1 MTQFIAVTPQ
11 QFANKSW
18 KRYPDYSFAAQAN
31 ILPVAAAEL
40 SRLVPVMPLGFVQ
53 AGDAFQLVAITALR
67 PGQNLFVAPD
77 GRWMGDYVPAALRGY
92 PFRLVKPQ
100 GRESSILCFD
110 ESSGLL
116 ADAGEAE
123 SFFDETGA
131 PSQVVKDILG
141 FLSQVERNLSVTQ
154 VAVDALQAAGLIQS
168 WALSLQQGGQQAPVE
183 GVFRIDEAALNALP
197 DEAFVS
203 LRKTSALPV
212 AYAQLLS
219 MSQLAALQKNAETQA
234 RLREQLKAQEPGQ
247 SRNTAGLDFAFSN
260 NEILKF
266 H

>member
-1 MTQFIAVTPQ
+1 MTQFIAVTTQ

-18 KRYPDYSFAAQAN
+18 KRYPDYSFAAQTN
-31 ILPVAAAEL
+31 ILPVAAVEL
-40 SRLVPVMPLGFVQ
+40 SRLAPAMPLGFVQ
-53 AGDAFQLVAITALR
+53 AGSAFQLVAIAALQ
-67 PGQNLFVAPD
+67 PGQNFFVAPD
-77 GRWMGDYVPAALRGY
+77 GRWVGDYVPAALRGY

-100 GRESSILCFD
+100 DRESSILCFD

-116 ADAGEAE
+116 AEAGVAE
-123 SFFDETGA
+123 PFFDETGA

-141 FLSQVERNLSVTQ
+141 FLSQVERNLMVTQ
-154 VAVDALQAAGLIQS
+154 AAVDALQAAGLIQP
-168 WALSLQQGGQQAPVE
+168 WVLNLQQGGQQAPVA

-219 MSQLAALQKNAETQA
+219 TNQLATLQKNAEAQA
-234 RLREQLKAQEPGQ
+234 RLREQLKAQESGQ
-247 SRNTAGLDFAFSN
+247 AGNRAGLDFAFSN
-260 NEILKF
+260 NEILRF
-266 H
+266 N